1 MLMRVYSGAI
11 SSYDLLY
18 DGYFIRTERHI
29 VFPKLLAQNTHDYST
44 ENTMYNKDAD
54 KAGTAR

>member
-18 DGYFIRTERHI
+18 DRYYRNERHI

-44 ENTMYNKDAD
+44 ENKMQNKDGD